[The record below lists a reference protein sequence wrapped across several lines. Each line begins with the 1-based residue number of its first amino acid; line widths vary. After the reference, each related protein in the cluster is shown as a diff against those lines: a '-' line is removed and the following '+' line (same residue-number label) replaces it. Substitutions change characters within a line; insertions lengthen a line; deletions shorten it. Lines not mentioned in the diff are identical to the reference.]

1 MKFLAFL
8 ILGVLSFVVFSVI
21 AFFLGL
27 LLVGLGFPR
36 YGVHLIAVSGLF
48 PSLIPKYCSSHDC
61 TGNYRCKNWTCPRY
75 NVKRDSSG
83 DIQDQ

>member
-1 MKFLAFL
+1 MKVIAIL
-8 ILGVLSFVVFSVI
+8 ICGVLTFLVFSL
-21 AFFLGL
+21 FDLLLGL

-48 PSLIPKYCSSHDC
+48 PSLIPKYCPSHDC

-75 NVKRDSSG
+75 NVKCRSSG
-83 DIQDQ
+83 DPQDQ